1 MARPRWIEHFYL
13 AAVLPWGVLAPLN
26 LIKLLLNKVSPGA
39 HLWVPYETEQC
50 QAACGVA
57 RMWAQLFWSLQ
68 FVFAVAY
75 VHVHY
80 NREQTGLVYAG
91 IAAKLI
97 VGTILLKAY
106 LQGVIHWPIGLTG
119 AACDWLLAAAFAY
132 ELRSRRDASE
142 PPPFMKG
149 MTSFMEDELTGE
161 ELRQA
166 RAALRDGS
174 WPAPKLQ
181 KRLSS
186 YRSTN

>member
-1 MARPRWIEHFYL
+1 MARPRWIEHIYL

-119 AACDWLLAAAFAY
+119 AACDWLRLRVRAAQPPRRQRAAALY
-132 ELRSRRDASE
+132 EGHDLVH
-142 PPPFMKG
+142 G
-149 MTSFMEDELTGE
+149 G
-161 ELRQA
+161 
-166 RAALRDGS
+166 
-174 WPAPKLQ
+174 
-181 KRLSS
+181 
-186 YRSTN
+186 